1 MCDEYIHLVLH
12 RIIFV
17 VEKTPREKLEG
28 RSDENGRLWERDD
41 LTLAATAW
49 CVLTRPVVGIVDR
62 LEELFIVAAV
72 RHASVEIARPLP
84 FGSPYRVDMRA
95 NKFHMLI
102 KVV

>member
-1 MCDEYIHLVLH
+1 MNTYTWYYIGLSSSWKRH
-12 RIIFV
+12 R
-17 VEKTPREKLEG
+17 EKKLEG

-95 NKFHMLI
+95 KQVSHVNQSRI
-102 KVV
+102 